1 MMRVFLEKG
10 EGKDLVPKVDAVF
23 NFQIKK
29 TKEGAVVKSFVIDL
43 KNKLGKVRFCYSNIY
58 KGLCGDR

>member
-29 TKEGAVVKSFVIDL
+29 TKEGSVVKSFVIDL
-43 KNKLGKVRFCYSNIY
+43 KNKLGKVRFFYF
-58 KGLCGDR
+58 